1 MNLLLFSN
9 EIKSG
14 SNYHILHFREED
26 IKHQTEI
33 FFFHY
38 ECKKDNLWRL
48 QNIYLRSKAFMFCI
62 QFIGL

>member
-14 SNYHILHFREED
+14 SNYHILHFSEED
-26 IKHQTEI
+26 IKHQTVI

-38 ECKKDNLWRL
+38 ECKKDNL
-48 QNIYLRSKAFMFCI
+48 
-62 QFIGL
+62 

>member
-26 IKHQTEI
+26 IKHQTVI
-33 FFFHY
+33 FFFIMNARKIIY
-38 ECKKDNLWRL
+38 GGCKT
-48 QNIYLRSKAFMFCI
+48 
-62 QFIGL
+62 FI